1 MTDEPTIEQLLEPST
16 ILLRALDFMETDL
29 DAGAYN
35 VISAWVERAIREI
48 REDLAR
54 VQATDPEALKGL
66 PATRMKIEGG
76 KLWLRI
82 FEQIQ
87 AAIPRYAPA
96 GEG

>member
-1 MTDEPTIEQLLEPST
+1 
-16 ILLRALDFMETDL
+16 METDL

-35 VISAWVERAIREI
+35 VISAWVARAIREI
-48 REDLAR
+48 EQDFAR
-54 VQATDPEALKGL
+54 AEATDPETLKGL
-66 PATRMKIEGG
+66 PAARTRIEGG

-87 AAIPRYAPA
+87 KAIPRYAPA

>member
-1 MTDEPTIEQLLEPST
+1 
-16 ILLRALDFMETDL
+16 METDL

-35 VISAWVERAIREI
+35 VISAWVARAIREI
-48 REDLAR
+48 GEDLVRA
-54 VQATDPEALKGL
+54 QAIDEEALKGL
-66 PATRMKIEGG
+66 PAARMKIEGG

-87 AAIPRYAPA
+87 KAIPRYAPA

>member
-1 MTDEPTIEQLLEPST
+1 MADEPTIEQLLEPST
-16 ILLRALDFMETDL
+16 VLSRALDFMETDL

-35 VISAWVERAIREI
+35 VISAWVARAIREI
-48 REDLAR
+48 GEDLAR
-54 VQATDPEALKGL
+54 AQAIDEEALKGL
-66 PATRMKIEGG
+66 PAARMKIEGG
-76 KLWLRI
+76 KLWLCI